1 MYLVYLHLLSL
12 IAFASGLIGA
22 HLSAIGKQS
31 PHSLQLLVKF
41 EKTGFAGLILMLI
54 SGLGLLLGSGKG
66 IGFYFGNGATHA
78 KLTLVFILL
87 ILGARHLSLAIKA
100 KTQGLPQLGKGY
112 LMTQRIMLL
121 ALIALPL
128 LGLSMAQ
135 GHF

>member
-1 MYLVYLHLLSL
+1 MYLVYLHLLCL

-22 HLSAIGKQS
+22 HLSAMGKQS
-31 PHSLQLLVKF
+31 PQTLQLLVKF
-41 EKTGFAGLILMLI
+41 EKTGFIGLILMLL
-54 SGLGLLLGSGKG
+54 SGLALLLGSGKG
-66 IGFYFGNGATHA
+66 ISFYFGNGATHA

-87 ILGARHLSLAIKA
+87 ILGARNLSLAIKA

-112 LMTQRIMLL
+112 LMSQRLILL
-121 ALIALPL
+121 ALLVLPL